1 MKIPYGESNFKKVR
15 EQGFVYIDKTAH
27 IAALE
32 DQGSHLF
39 LLRPRRF
46 GKSLFISALEHY
58 YDQNHA
64 DDFET
69 LFGDLYIGQHPTPL
83 KSSYQVLFMEFS
95 GIATDSAES
104 VYRTF
109 TTKVELA
116 LLHFLERYNHPPAI
130 AEGIVSRV
138 SPYEKMEHF
147 FTALSGQSIL
157 FLIDEYD
164 HFANAI
170 LAEDFKLFQ
179 KIVGKGGFVRS
190 FYETLKAA
198 TQRGTLDRLF
208 ITGVTPLMLDS
219 MTSGFNIGENQSLKP
234 EFNETMGF
242 TRDEV
247 KELLQPIVQ
256 QCELSS
262 EQLLN
267 DMAAW
272 YNGYRFHIDAAKTVY
287 NANMVLYFVKN
298 FQLKKCMYPKQM
310 LDENI
315 ASDYGKLMGLFSI
328 GDRDTNFTVLDEL
341 INQGSVLATQR
352 RKFDFDK
359 GFDQDD
365 FVSLLAYMGFVTLV
379 DETLAGEVFAIPNHV
394 ISELYF
400 QYFKVELERRN
411 QITISSRNQLLAVEA
426 LALRNDMQ
434 PLVDELEQVLQLLS
448 NRDSLWFDEAHIKSI
463 LLTLLYQS
471 PVYFIRSEREMNRKY
486 PDVMLLERSPYA
498 VKHQHLIELK
508 YSKKGDKEA
517 GWEAKRKEGIAQ
529 VENYLQLPAVK
540 VLPKLS
546 AWVLVTDGER
556 VEVLNLARLP
566 CSTDDV

>member
-15 EQGFVYIDKTAH
+15 EQGFVYIDKTKH

-32 DQGSHLF
+32 NQGSHLF

-46 GKSLFISALEHY
+46 GKSLFISALEYY

-69 LFGDLYIGQHPTPL
+69 LFGDLYIGKHPTPL
-83 KSSYQVLFMEFS
+83 KNSYQVLFMEFS
-95 GIATDSAES
+95 GIATGTFEQ
-104 VYRTF
+104 VYSGFNTAIE
-109 TTKVELA
+109 VG
-116 LLHFLERYNHPPAI
+116 LHNFIERYGHDHALI
-130 AEGIVSRV
+130 DQLTKKK
-138 SPYEKMEHF
+138 SPHEKMKVF
-147 FTALSGQSIL
+147 FDVLYDQKIL

-170 LAEDFKLFQ
+170 LSEDLKLFQ

-190 FYETLKAA
+190 FYETLKTA

-219 MTSGFNIGENQSLKP
+219 LTSGFNIGENQSLKK
-234 EFNETMGF
+234 EFNEAIGF
-242 TRDEV
+242 TREEV
-247 KELLQPIVQ
+247 KTLLEPIIQ
-256 QCELSS
+256 QCGLDQSKLLS
-262 EQLLN
+262 

-272 YNGYRFHIDAAKTVY
+272 YNGYRFNMDTPETIY
-287 NANMVLYFVKN
+287 NANMVLYFAKN
-298 FQLKKCMYPKQM
+298 FQLDKCAYPELM

-328 GDRDTNFTVLDEL
+328 GDRDTNFAVLDEL

-365 FVSLLAYMGFVTLV
+365 FISLLAYMGFVTL
-379 DETLAGEVFAIPNHV
+379 EGKTLAGEIFRVPNYV

-426 LALRNDMQ
+426 LALRDDIQ
-434 PLVDELEQVLQLLS
+434 PMVDELEQVLQLLS
-448 NRDSLWFDEAHIKSI
+448 NRDSLWFDEEHIKSI

-471 PVYFIRSEREMNRKY
+471 PVYFIQSEREMNRKY
-486 PDVMLLERSPYA
+486 PDVMLLERSPYE

-508 YSKKGDKEA
+508 YTKKGDKEA
-517 GWEAKRKEGIAQ
+517 GWAAKRADGIEQ
-529 VENYLQLPAVK
+529 VNGYLELPAIAT
-540 VLPKLS
+540 LSKLS
-546 AWVLVTDGER
+546 AWVLITNGEQ
-556 VEVLNLARLP
+556 VEVLKLQ
-566 CSTDDV
+566 